1 MAQAMHVKNKP
12 EEERQGLAGLP
23 YSVANIQVLQRDT
36 GMRRMAG
43 LFSDCQLPVAYD

>member
-23 YSVANIQVLQRDT
+23 YSEVNTQVLQRDT
-36 GMRRMAG
+36 ELRRIAD
-43 LFSDCQLPVAYD
+43 LFSDC